1 MTKTNA
7 KGKAKAKKPA
17 DQSAKQRPK
26 TPVIEG
32 APGADEP
39 MDIAQVRE
47 KIGNLVGESAKDIV
61 AKVIDVAKT
70 TGQLASAKYLFE
82 TVGLYPAGE
91 QVAGEPKEDS
101 LAQILLKRMGLS
113 VEPVKGEEDKIAAG
127 LAAGKKNTG
136 CQNIPIAVGE
146 GVTGP
151 RGEGEQPAQP
161 ETTGR
166 REVGE
171 DTVE

>member
-17 DQSAKQRPK
+17 EQSAKQRTK
-26 TPVIEG
+26 MPVIEG
-32 APGADEP
+32 APGAEEP

-47 KIGNLVGESAKDIV
+47 KIGNLVGGSAKDIV
-61 AKVIDVAKT
+61 AKVIEVTKT

-82 TVGLYPAGE
+82 AVGLYPVSE
-91 QVAGEPKEDS
+91 QEAGEPKEDS
-101 LAQILLKRMGLS
+101 LAQILLKRMGLLI
-113 VEPVKGEEDKIAAG
+113 EPVRGEGDKIAAG
-127 LAAGKKNTG
+127 LAGGEKNTS
-136 CQNIPIAVGE
+136 CQNIPMTVGE
-146 GVTGP
+146 GVAAP

-166 REVGE
+166 REVRE